1 MDDITSVVETTL
13 SNRTISRMHGVEY
26 SGACPWCGGTDR
38 FHVWPDENP
47 IPGIGSLGLFQCMG
61 ESAGRSGCGRKG
73 DMVKYLQERRGLSFS
88 DACNILHIDIK
99 ILLAYRNVSNGHTE
113 HTTPTRPI
121 ELAKA
126 DTSKIWQERADSIVT
141 LAQRYLYSEHGTPG
155 LAYLHSRGLTDE
167 IIKSAELGYCQ
178 KYVFDD
184 ATKWGFQEGKSLLAR
199 GIVIPWRDVSG
210 RVVCIRFRRLPEDT
224 SEDAK
229 KCYGI
234 DGKTSMIN
242 RYRVVFGSS
251 TQHLYQEGTAKPGR
265 DAVLLEG
272 ELDALAATQSLDS
285 LTAVVATGSTSW
297 GRNSSSIERLSRC
310 IQVLVC
316 YDADKAGDKASKY
329 WLTSVSNARRWRPLY
344 SDANDMLNGGVDIA
358 TWIKVGLET
367 KPEVNQED
375 EIVETDV
382 AALRQEITDLLRQE
396 DESYVYSIN
405 ELDSHWPPSARVHKR
420 IGKIAI

>member
-61 ESAGRSGCGRKG
+61 ESAGRSG
-73 DMVKYLQERRGLSFS
+73 
-88 DACNILHIDIK
+88 
-99 ILLAYRNVSNGHTE
+99 NVSNGHTE